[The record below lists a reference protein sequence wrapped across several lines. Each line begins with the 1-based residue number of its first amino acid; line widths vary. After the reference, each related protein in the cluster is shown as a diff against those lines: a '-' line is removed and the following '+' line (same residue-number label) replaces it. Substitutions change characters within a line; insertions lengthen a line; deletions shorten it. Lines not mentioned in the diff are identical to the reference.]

1 VLGCVPAPVLDE
13 DVDAG
18 YWRARAER
26 AEALVLEL
34 RADKAGLNA
43 RVAGLA
49 AEVARLSESV
59 TTLSGLLFG
68 SSSEK
73 SGSPLR
79 GNGRGGG
86 DGGVRPG
93 GGGRRGQRPGGQG
106 HGRRD
111 HSQLETEERVI
122 DVDAGQRCCAECGK
136 PFEFLG
142 TEDSEQVDWQ
152 VKITRIVWRR
162 RRYKRRCACPGP
174 RTACAPAAARPVPKG
189 LFTAGFLARLAY
201 EKHVLGRP
209 VHRIVQALAADGL
222 EAAAGTL
229 CGALKQIAPLIAPWA
244 AAIAAHGRQAG
255 HVHADETSWQVFEDI
270 EDKDGH
276 RWWLWVFVT
285 SQTSVFVM
293 DTSRSADVAAGQLGI
308 DREQS
313 QLEAGRRLV
322 ISADFHK
329 AYQSLARIDGV
340 DPLWCWAHM
349 RRYFLR
355 AAAAHPE
362 ALGDWADAW
371 VERIAML
378 YRAHHALAAT
388 IPGTDAHERAQGRW
402 QRAFADIDAH
412 RILQASDAGKGLLHP
427 AAAKVIA
434 TLTSEWDGLAR
445 HQDLPQLPLDNNTAE
460 RALRT
465 PVIGRKNFY
474 GSGAEWAAHLAAD
487 IWTVTATAARHGIE
501 PLTLL
506 TGYLQACAQGG
517 GAAPAGAGLD
527 PFLPWTPQGRARR
540 RPSPAGSRSRPVTPA
555 ARKAA
560 HASQSLSGHAMPG
573 AWAL

>member
-1 VLGCVPAPVLDE
+1 M
-13 DVDAG
+13 
-18 YWRARAER
+18 
-26 AEALVLEL
+26 
-34 RADKAGLNA
+34 
-43 RVAGLA
+43 
-49 AEVARLSESV
+49 
-59 TTLSGLLFG
+59 
-68 SSSEK
+68 
-73 SGSPLR
+73 
-79 GNGRGGG
+79 
-86 DGGVRPG
+86 
-93 GGGRRGQRPGGQG
+93 
-106 HGRRD
+106 
-111 HSQLETEERVI
+111 
-122 DVDAGQRCCAECGK
+122 DAGQRCCAECGE

-162 RRYKRRCACPGP
+162 RRYRRRCSHPGP
-174 RTACAPAAARPVPKG
+174 RTICAPPAARPVPKG

-209 VHRIVQALAADGL
+209 VHRIVTALAADGFDV
-222 EAAAGTL
+222 APGTL

-244 AAIAAHGRQAG
+244 EAIAAHGRQAG

-285 SQTSVFVM
+285 DATTVFVM

-322 ISADFHK
+322 ISSDFHK
-329 AYQSLARIDGV
+329 AYQSLACIDGV
-340 DPLWCWAHM
+340 DPLWCFAHI

-355 AAAAHPE
+355 AGAAHPE
-362 ALGDWADAW
+362 ALGEWAEAW
-371 VERIAML
+371 TERIAVL

-388 IPGTDAHERAQGRW
+388 MPGTDARQHAQGRW
-402 QRAFADIDAH
+402 QRAFTDIDAH

-434 TLTSEWDGLAR
+434 TLSNEWDGLAR

-474 GSGAEWAAHLAAD
+474 GSGAEWAARLAAD
-487 IWTVTATAARHGIE
+487 VWTVTATAARHDIE
-501 PLTLL
+501 PLGLL
-506 TGYLQACAQGG
+506 TGYLHECARNG

-527 PFLPWTPQGRARR
+527 PFLPWTPRGRARR
-540 RPSPAGSRSRPVTPA
+540 RPAGD
-555 ARKAA
+555 
-560 HASQSLSGHAMPG
+560 PG
-573 AWAL
+573 PGP

>member
-1 VLGCVPAPVLDE
+1 MPVIDE
-13 DVDAG
+13 DADVG
-18 YWRARAER
+18 YWRARAGR
-26 AEALVLEL
+26 AEVRVAELEAATAALQ
-34 RADKAGLNA
+34 ADKAGLTA
-43 RVAGLA
+43 RVAELA
-49 AEVARLSESV
+49 GQMAELQESV

-73 SGSPLR
+73 GGSPAR
-79 GNGRGGG
+79 GNGRAGAG
-86 DGGVRPG
+86 RPG
-93 GGGRRGQRPGGQG
+93 SAGKRGQRPGGPG

-111 HSQLETEERVI
+111 RSHLETEERVI
-122 DVDAGQRCCAECGK
+122 DVEAGQRCCAECGE

-142 TEDSEQVDWQ
+142 TEDSEQIDWQ

-162 RRYKRRCACPGP
+162 RRYRRRCSHPGP
-174 RTACAPAAARPVPKG
+174 ATICAPPAPRPVPKG

-209 VHRIVQALAADGL
+209 VHRIVQALAADGFDV
-222 EAAAGTL
+222 APGTL

-244 AAIAAHGRQAG
+244 AAIAAHGRTAG

-276 RWWLWVFVT
+276 RWWLWTFVT
-285 SQTSVFVM
+285 SETTVFVM
-293 DTSRSADVAAGQLGI
+293 DPSRSAGVAAGQLGI

-322 ISADFHK
+322 ISSDFHK

-340 DPLWCWAHM
+340 DPLWCFAHI

-355 AAAAHPE
+355 AGAAHPA
-362 ALGDWADAW
+362 ALGDWCDAW
-371 VERIAML
+371 TERIAVL
-378 YRAHHALAAT
+378 YRAHHALAAA
-388 IPGTDAHERAQGRW
+388 IPGTDAHEDAAGRW
-402 QRAFADIDAH
+402 QRAFTDIDAH
-412 RILQASDAGKGLLHP
+412 RILQASDAAKGLLHP

-434 TLTSEWDGLAR
+434 TLSNEWDGLAR

-487 IWTVTATAARHGIE
+487 VWTVTATAARHDIE
-501 PLTLL
+501 PLSLL
-506 TGYLQACAQGG
+506 TGYLHECARNG

-540 RPSPAGSRSRPVTPA
+540 RP
-555 ARKAA
+555 
-560 HASQSLSGHAMPG
+560 ASDPG
-573 AWAL
+573 PGP

>member
-1 VLGCVPAPVLDE
+1 VLGCVPVPVIDE

-18 YWRARAER
+18 YWRARAGR
-26 AEALVLEL
+26 AESLVAEL

-43 RVAGLA
+43 RVAELA
-49 AEVARLSESV
+49 AEVARLIESV

-73 SGSPLR
+73 SGSSLR
-79 GNGRGGG
+79 GNGRGGDGGG
-86 DGGVRPG
+86 DGAVWPG
-93 GGGRRGQRPGGQG
+93 GRRKRGQRPGGPG

-111 HSQLETEERVI
+111 YSHLATEERVI

-142 TEDSEQVDWQ
+142 TEDSEQIDWQ
-152 VKITRIVWRR
+152 VKITRIVLRR
-162 RRYKRRCACPGP
+162 RRYRRRCSHPGP
-174 RTACAPAAARPVPKG
+174 ATVCAPPLARPVPKG

-222 EAAAGTL
+222 DVAAGTL
-229 CGALKQIAPLIAPWA
+229 CGALKQVAPLIAPWA
-244 AAIAAHGRQAG
+244 EAIAAHGRQAG

-270 EDKDGH
+270 ADKDGH
-276 RWWLWVFVT
+276 RWWLWVFVACET
-285 SQTSVFVM
+285 TVFVM
-293 DTSRSADVAAGQLGI
+293 DPSRCADVAAGQLGI
-308 DREQS
+308 DREQAA
-313 QLEAGRRLV
+313 LEAGRRLV
-322 ISADFHK
+322 ISSDFHK

-355 AAAAHPE
+355 AGAAHPE
-362 ALGDWADAW
+362 ALGDWCDAW
-371 VERIAML
+371 TERIAVL
-378 YRAHHALAAT
+378 YRVHHALAAT
-388 IPGTDAHERAQGRW
+388 APGTGAREDAEGRW

-412 RILQASDAGKGLLHP
+412 RVLQASDAGKGLLHP

-445 HQDLPQLPLDNNTAE
+445 HQELPQLPLDNNTAE

-474 GSGAEWAAHLAAD
+474 GSGAEWAARLAAGV
-487 IWTVTATAARHGIE
+487 WTVTATATRHDIE
-501 PLTLL
+501 PLSLL
-506 TGYLQACAQGG
+506 TGYLHACAEHGG
-517 GAAPAGAGLD
+517 TAPAGAGLD

-540 RPSPAGSRSRPVTPA
+540 HPAGDLR
-555 ARKAA
+555 
-560 HASQSLSGHAMPG
+560 QGPG
-573 AWAL
+573 P

>member
-1 VLGCVPAPVLDE
+1 VLDHVFPVPVIDE
-13 DVDAG
+13 DADVG
-18 YWRARAER
+18 YWRARAGR
-26 AEALVLEL
+26 AEARVAELEAATAAL
-34 RADKAGLNA
+34 QADKAGLTA
-43 RVAGLA
+43 RVAELA
-49 AEVARLSESV
+49 GQMAELQESV

-73 SGSPLR
+73 GGSPAR
-79 GNGRGGG
+79 RNGRAGAG
-86 DGGVRPG
+86 RPG
-93 GGGRRGQRPGGQG
+93 SAGKRGQRPGRPG

-111 HSQLETEERVI
+111 RSHLETEERVI
-122 DVDAGQRCCAECGK
+122 DVEAGQRCCAECGE

-152 VKITRIVWRR
+152 VKITRVVWRR
-162 RRYKRRCACPGP
+162 RRYRRRCSHPGP
-174 RTACAPAAARPVPKG
+174 ATICAPPAPRPVPKG
-189 LFTAGFLARLAY
+189 LFTGGFLARLAY

-209 VHRIVQALAADGL
+209 VHRIVQALAADGFDV
-222 EAAAGTL
+222 APGTL

-244 AAIAAHGRQAG
+244 EAIAAHGRQAG

-276 RWWLWVFVT
+276 RWWLWTFVT
-285 SQTSVFVM
+285 SETTVFVM
-293 DTSRSADVAAGQLGI
+293 DPSRSADVAAGQLGI

-322 ISADFHK
+322 ISSDFHK
-329 AYQSLARIDGV
+329 AYQALARIDGV
-340 DPLWCWAHM
+340 DPLWCFSHI

-355 AAAAHPE
+355 AGAAHPG
-362 ALGDWADAW
+362 ALGDWCDAW
-371 VERIAML
+371 TGRIAVL
-378 YRAHHALAAT
+378 YRAHHALAAA
-388 IPGTDAHERAQGRW
+388 IPGTDAHEDAAGRW
-402 QRAFADIDAH
+402 QRAFTDIDAH
-412 RILQASDAGKGLLHP
+412 RILQASDAAKPLLHP

-434 TLTSEWDGLAR
+434 TLSNEWDGLAR

-487 IWTVTATAARHGIE
+487 VWTVTATAARHDIE
-501 PLTLL
+501 PLSLL
-506 TGYLQACAQGG
+506 TGYLHECARNGG
-517 GAAPAGAGLD
+517 TAPAGAGLD

-540 RPSPAGSRSRPVTPA
+540 HPASD
-555 ARKAA
+555 
-560 HASQSLSGHAMPG
+560 PG
-573 AWAL
+573 PGP

>member
-1 VLGCVPAPVLDE
+1 VAAPVIDGG
-13 DVDAG
+13 VDAG
-18 YWRARAER
+18 YWRARAEGAEVRAGELEAVAAALR
-26 AEALVLEL
+26 AE
-34 RADKAGLNA
+34 RDGLTA
-43 RVAGLA
+43 RVAELA
-49 AEVARLSESV
+49 GQVDRLQESV

-73 SGSPLR
+73 GGSPSR
-79 GNGRGGG
+79 RNGRGGDGGG

-93 GGGRRGQRPGGQG
+93 GGEKRGQRPGGPG

-111 HSQLETEERVI
+111 RSQLETEERVI
-122 DVDAGQRCCAECGK
+122 DVDAGQRWCAECGE

-142 TEDSEQVDWQ
+142 TEDSEQIDWQ

-162 RRYKRRCACPGP
+162 RRYRRRCSHPGP
-174 RTACAPAAARPVPKG
+174 RTVCAPPAARPVPKG

-209 VHRIVQALAADGL
+209 VHRIVTALAADGFD
-222 EAAAGTL
+222 AASGTL
-229 CGALKQIAPLIAPWA
+229 VGALKQVAPLIAPWA
-244 AAIAAHGRQAG
+244 EAIAAHGRAAG
-255 HVHADETSWQVFEDI
+255 HVHADETSWQVFEDVAG
-270 EDKDGH
+270 KDGH

-285 SQTSVFVM
+285 DATTVFVM
-293 DTSRSADVAAGQLGI
+293 DTSRSAGVAAGQLGI

-322 ISADFHK
+322 ISSDFHK

-340 DPLWCWAHM
+340 DPLWCFAHI

-355 AAAAHPE
+355 AGAAHPE
-362 ALGDWADAW
+362 ALGDWCDAW
-371 VERIAML
+371 TERIAVL

-388 IPGTDAHERAQGRW
+388 APGTDARQDAQGRW

-412 RILQASDAGKGLLHP
+412 RILQASDAAKGLLHP

-434 TLTSEWDGLAR
+434 TLNNEWDGLAR
-445 HQDLPQLPLDNNTAE
+445 HQDLPHLPLDNNVAE

-474 GSGAEWAAHLAAD
+474 GSGAQWAADLAAD
-487 IWTVTATAARHGIE
+487 VWTVTATAARHDIE
-501 PLTLL
+501 PLSLL
-506 TGYLQACAQGG
+506 TDYLQACAQRGG
-517 GAAPAGAGLD
+517 TAPAGADLD

-540 RPSPAGSRSRPVTPA
+540 RS
-555 ARKAA
+555 
-560 HASQSLSGHAMPG
+560 ASDPRQGPG
-573 AWAL
+573 P